1 MLKSS
6 PDRYG
11 AIPITIHWLTAI
23 LILLALGSGFQ
34 AGNAIDSA
42 IKAGFL
48 RIHFP
53 AAIIV
58 LLLTA
63 LRVIWWWFLDRK
75 PGPVRGS
82 PLWQEQ
88 LARGVHIA
96 LYIVILGM
104 IASGIG
110 MIVLSGAGPIIF
122 GETGTAL
129 PNFHLH
135 PPHVPHGL
143 GAKLLLALL
152 FAHIEAALYHQFIR
166 RDGIFRR
173 MWYGRRG
180 SCVSPSRKS
189 RNPRQPYITAPVL
202 AR

>member
-1 MLKSS
+1 MLKSTT
-6 PDRYG
+6 DRYG
-11 AIPITIHWLTAI
+11 AIAVTIHWLTAI
-23 LILLALGSGFQ
+23 IIILALASGFQ
-34 AGNAIDSA
+34 AGNSIDSA

-48 RIHFP
+48 RIHIP

-58 LLLTA
+58 LLLTVF
-63 LRVIWWWFLDRK
+63 RIVWWWFFDRK
-75 PGPVRGS
+75 PAPVMGS
-82 PLWQEQ
+82 PLWQER

-135 PPHVPHGL
+135 PPRVPHGL
-143 GAKLLLALL
+143 GANLLLALL
-152 FAHIEAALYHQFIR
+152 AAHVGAALYHHFIR
-166 RDGIFRR
+166 RDGLLWR
-173 MWYGRRG
+173 MWYGR
-180 SCVSPSRKS
+180 
-189 RNPRQPYITAPVL
+189 
-202 AR
+202 